1 MFLSMIISFFPPLAY
16 TLFSMFTHSGA
27 VVSWIYSIGLVLI
40 LIAVRYISEAL
51 ADESIFNNMLI
62 YFILAILSI
71 IMALTWMSTSFMS
84 GPEKA
89 GAFSAISSVIFA
101 VSAMFLKRSYDM
113 IAVKLNVKTFSTAGL
128 LILIEAL
135 LSIAFI
141 FFIFSGRFLGEAVL
155 LLGALLSIIQG
166 IISLAALIFQATA
179 FLSVPDGSSQFS
191 EGMR

>member
-1 MFLSMIISFFPPLAY
+1 
-16 TLFSMFTHSGA
+16 MFTHSGA